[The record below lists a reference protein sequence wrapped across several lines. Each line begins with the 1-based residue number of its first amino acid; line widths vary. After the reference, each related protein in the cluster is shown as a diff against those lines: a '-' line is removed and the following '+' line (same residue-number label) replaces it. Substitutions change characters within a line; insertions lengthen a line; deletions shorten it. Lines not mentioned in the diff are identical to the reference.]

1 MSNPSLRVSKIVWF
15 ALTTSQL
22 IYGVVGMIVSP
33 EVTEITD
40 MLIIVLALVG
50 VFNAVLAF
58 VLVPMFFKVTSQEN
72 VLPLFI
78 LQWAL
83 IESIAI
89 FGLMGKILAGSMM
102 FLIGMIAM
110 SVIFMLLLFPS
121 DKRWNEMVQPE

>member
-1 MSNPSLRVSKIVWF
+1 MSNLSLRVPKIVWF
-15 ALTTSQL
+15 ALTMSQL

-33 EVTEITD
+33 EGTEITD
-40 MLIIVLALVG
+40 MLLIILALVG

-72 VLPLFI
+72 VLSIFI